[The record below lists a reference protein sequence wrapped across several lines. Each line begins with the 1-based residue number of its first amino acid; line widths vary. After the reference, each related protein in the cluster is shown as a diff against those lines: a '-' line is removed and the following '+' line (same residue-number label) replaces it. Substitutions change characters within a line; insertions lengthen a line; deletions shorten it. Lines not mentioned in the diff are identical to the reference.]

1 MNTMTNPPP
10 WARIVGWLGLAG
22 HAVMLLWYA
31 ASGLVAPTWAV
42 LALLVV
48 WAVLLVAAIRLR
60 RTRPALVPIVPLV
73 AALVWLGAVSAG
85 DAWLG
90 WTA

>member
-1 MNTMTNPPP
+1 MTTPPPP

-22 HAVMLLWYA
+22 HALMLFWYA
-31 ASGLVAPTWAV
+31 ASGLVAPAWAV

-48 WAVLLVAAIRLR
+48 WAVLLVVAIRLR
-60 RTRPALVPIVPLV
+60 RSWPALVPLVPVV
-73 AALVWLGAVSAG
+73 AVLIWLGAVSAG
-85 DAWLG
+85 DVWLD